1 LKDEIEKKSMKKGK
15 KRALNQLGLT
25 YQTHDLGYETEK
37 PYRK

>member
-1 LKDEIEKKSMKKGK
+1 MKLKKNPWKKGK
-15 KRALNQLGLT
+15 KKDLNQLGLT